1 MRYLMVVLLISLY
14 PSCVSAQSTDQPGIQ
29 YAAYTLL
36 LVPQHGEG
44 FMVAIDKQQKIIF
57 VPISSIAKAVDQEGV
72 SPVRYGDLLQLV
84 RQLGEENQRLK
95 AENDHLWKV
104 AENRPGPPPSVVVQQ
119 APTPAPDPDAER
131 RQMRMMLLRSLLA
144 PRSSTVNVNV
154 TDCTRFPALC
164 AGR

>member
-1 MRYLMVVLLISLY
+1 
-14 PSCVSAQSTDQPGIQ
+14 
-29 YAAYTLL
+29 
-36 LVPQHGEG
+36 
-44 FMVAIDKQQKIIF
+44 MVAIDKQQKIIF

-84 RQLGEENQRLK
+84 RELGEDNQRLK

-104 AENRPGPPPSVVVQQ
+104 TENRPVPPSVIVQQ
-119 APTPAPDPDAER
+119 APPPAPDPDAER
-131 RQMRMMLLRSLLA
+131 RQMRMMLLRSLLT

-154 TDCTRFPALC
+154 TDCNRFPALC